1 MDLAQPARIVCR
13 GDRNDRTIAAELASQ
28 RSLGRAKDEDPALK
42 PPHDGAKL
50 HAKLISSK
58 DEAGQRRR

>member
-50 HAKLISSK
+50 I
-58 DEAGQRRR
+58 